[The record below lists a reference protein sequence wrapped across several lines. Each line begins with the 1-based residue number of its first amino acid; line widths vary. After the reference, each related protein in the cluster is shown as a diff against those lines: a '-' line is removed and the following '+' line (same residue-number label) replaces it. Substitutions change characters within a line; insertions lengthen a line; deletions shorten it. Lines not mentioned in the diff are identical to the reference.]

1 MSNIFGTDV
10 DFNKNELSNVRLTGE
25 LNFPTVALSDAGLVM
40 FNSGQNSFYGWNGT
54 GWVNFDGSTNG
65 SYLLNTTD
73 TLNGNLTVSDMLNV
87 GRTENGYTLNI
98 GTTVSGSIFTDGK
111 IFSAGNIYAA
121 GTVLGSNLTGVN
133 TGDQDLGTYA
143 LLTDITGTNS
153 GINTGDQD
161 ISGIGINATAISFNT
176 SKISFDSVSSTRL
189 ANTSGINTGDQA
201 LPTDFI
207 SASSG
212 GTFLGGITATSFSVT
227 GGISEQFLTGDG
239 SLNQNVVTTNTVN
252 NFTKQQHF
260 QIQTLTSGST
270 VEWDLSSNQ
279 KAIISHDQIIT
290 LNNPTNMMSGASYVL
305 YLQHGVTASAFTFSS
320 SYKFPSDIT
329 PTLSQ
334 GGSSLDIIQFE
345 SDGIYMYCVN
355 TSLNISGSSGVA
367 DTTPPTNPSTFTAYL
382 GVDAIELSWSDS
394 TDNVAVDRYFIERLD
409 DVTNTWTILPDG
421 NVSAPTTTLSD
432 SYFLVSGVTYSY
444 RMRTA
449 DEANNI
455 STKYKLA
462 DADVTYYPA

>member
-1 MSNIFGTDV
+1 
-10 DFNKNELSNVRLTGE
+10 
-25 LNFPTVALSDAGLVM
+25 
-40 FNSGQNSFYGWNGT
+40 
-54 GWVNFDGSTNG
+54 
-65 SYLLNTTD
+65 
-73 TLNGNLTVSDMLNV
+73 
-87 GRTENGYTLNI
+87 
-98 GTTVSGSIFTDGK
+98 
-111 IFSAGNIYAA
+111 
-121 GTVLGSNLTGVN
+121 
-133 TGDQDLGTYA
+133 
-143 LLTDITGTNS
+143 
-153 GINTGDQD
+153 
-161 ISGIGINATAISFNT
+161 
-176 SKISFDSVSSTRL
+176 
-189 ANTSGINTGDQA
+189 
-201 LPTDFI
+201 
-207 SASSG
+207 
-212 GTFLGGITATSFSVT
+212 
-227 GGISEQFLTGDG
+227 
-239 SLNQNVVTTNTVN
+239 
-252 NFTKQQHF
+252 
-260 QIQTLTSGST
+260 
-270 VEWDLSSNQ
+270 
-279 KAIISHDQIIT
+279 
-290 LNNPTNMMSGASYVL
+290 MMSGASYVL